1 MASAALEVAGVSVS
15 PDHYIDGQRVA
26 SRRCFDLFSP
36 IDQRPLGQVAEGESD
51 HVEMAIQAA
60 QRAYPAWSAMS
71 AVERKVLL
79 DRFAD
84 EIGKVDFCEPD
95 ALGHCQ
101 DQCEIGLRELLAVL
115 HRDGVP
121 TQNGSSLAKGE
132 RSASRFLLDLRDLK
146 AREVVLH
153 EENPLLSACEQ
164 NR

>member
-1 MASAALEVAGVSVS
+1 MLDLVRALALVCCSHRLEVIRLLENGVVLRTETL
-15 PDHYIDGQRVA
+15 PLRG
-26 SRRCFDLFSP
+26 DL
-36 IDQRPLGQVAEGESD
+36 D
-51 HVEMAIQAA
+51 
-60 QRAYPAWSAMS
+60 AMS
-71 AVERKVLL
+71 AESLQNRPACVRRELEASTAVELVHGTHQRHVA
-79 DRFAD
+79 FAD

-95 ALGHCQ
+95 AFGHCQ

-153 EENPLLSACEQ
+153 EKNPLLSAREQ